1 MDEIRIIELEDK
13 MHALEKE
20 VRGIDS
26 GIRKPFKCEGCTTA
40 YFHVPI
46 KSDYSLRKISA
57 RTIRIEL
64 YDENEIL
71 GWFDFETSINPKSQL
86 HRRRVSQ

>member
-26 GIRKPFKCEGCTTA
+26 GFRAPFHCSGCTTA
-40 YFHVPI
+40 YFTIPL
-46 KSDYSLRKISA
+46 KSDYGIRKINA